1 MKTQEY
7 ELISRMEEQEEKDCV
22 GLGDIVNINGITG
35 YLDFIGQDVIVI
47 VDEDNQSHKIA
58 IKEIYSVVKISRFI
72 KGNMTN
78 VPIKSLLSDNHNN
91 KLLTKYGVNQT
102 CTPAKKI
109 DMETNIENVKDMNIM
124 LPEQIKKNKCSNNP
138 KDDYSMEKMNSYIIN
153 KAKEYNH
160 RFMEFKEEMS
170 ERYHTA
176 KILLSDVTGIYV
188 HESYSLFENI
198 ENLLSIAC
206 NNTIAGIHLTY
217 YNEYLA
223 NKEIAE
229 MREADRLMT
238 ENEDLIRNLEL
249 LSKKVDEIKD
259 WNKRYIVFAKQNG
272 FLNEFL
278 DFLIDY
284 KGNIQEDFE
293 KALDSVGVKH

>member
-1 MKTQEY
+1 
-7 ELISRMEEQEEKDCV
+7 
-22 GLGDIVNINGITG
+22 
-35 YLDFIGQDVIVI
+35 
-47 VDEDNQSHKIA
+47 
-58 IKEIYSVVKISRFI
+58 
-72 KGNMTN
+72 
-78 VPIKSLLSDNHNN
+78 
-91 KLLTKYGVNQT
+91 
-102 CTPAKKI
+102 
-109 DMETNIENVKDMNIM
+109 METNIENVKDMNIM
-124 LPEQIKKNKCSNNP
+124 LPEQTKKNKCSNNL

-198 ENLLSIAC
+198 ENVLSIAY
-206 NNTIAGIHLTY
+206 NNTMAGIHLTY

-223 NKEIAE
+223 NKEMAE

-249 LSKKVDEIKD
+249 LSKEVDKIKD

-293 KALDSVGVKH
+293 KALDSVGIKH